1 MKVATVK
8 ARYGLQKESGE
19 WLVKTESLPVVGLA
33 STDTAHRRG
42 WAGESTAR
50 QYLRRHPELKTA
62 GFRVRPIDD

>member
-1 MKVATVK
+1 MKTTTAR

-19 WLVKTESLPVVGLA
+19 WYTRPEFIPTIGVG
-33 STDTAHRRG
+33 STDPQHRRG

-50 QYLRRHPELKTA
+50 QFLRRHPELKGV